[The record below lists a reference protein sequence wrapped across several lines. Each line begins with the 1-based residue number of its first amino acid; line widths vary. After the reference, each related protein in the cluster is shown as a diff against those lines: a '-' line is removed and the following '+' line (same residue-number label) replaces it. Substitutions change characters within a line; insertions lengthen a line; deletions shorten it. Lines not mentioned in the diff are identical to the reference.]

1 MSATLE
7 QIQAQVAER
16 MAEIGPV
23 WASDIRRHHQIVVEA
38 YTPLVAAAPKGGIKV
53 MRDLA
58 YGAHPRQ
65 RLDVFQP
72 ENTGRAPVVIFVHG
86 GAFVRGEKSLNGEI
100 YDNILYFFAR
110 HAIVGVNTE
119 FRLAPES
126 VFPGGAEDVRLAVEW
141 ARRNALNYGGDPE
154 RLFLIGHSA
163 GGSHVATY
171 AFDPNVDAKP
181 GPEVAGLIIISG
193 RVRADIRPD
202 NPNADAVKTYFGDD
216 PSLYEIRSPVNYA
229 DQCRLPTLI
238 AVAEYENPYLDVYGA
253 ELHYRMSV
261 ARKRSPRF
269 IQVARH
275 NHTSIVA
282 HLNTADE
289 SFGLE
294 LLDFIAQADR

>member
-1 MSATLE
+1 
-7 QIQAQVAER
+7 
-16 MAEIGPV
+16 MAEIGPI

-53 MRDLA
+53 KRDLA
-58 YGAHPRQ
+58 YGGHPRQ

-72 ENTGRAPVVIFVHG
+72 ENADRAPVVIFIHG

-100 YDNILYFFAR
+100 YDNVLYYFAR
-110 HAIVGVNTE
+110 HGMVGVNIE

-126 VFPGGAEDVRLAVEW
+126 VFPGGAEDVGLAVEW
-141 ARRNALNYGGDPE
+141 ARGNALNYGGDPE

-171 AFDPNVDAKP
+171 AFDPNVAAKP
-181 GPEVAGLIIISG
+181 GPEVAGLIFISG
-193 RVRADIRPD
+193 RVRVDVRPD
-202 NPNADAVKTYFGDD
+202 NPNADAVKAYFGDSRAVYD
-216 PSLYEIRSPVNYA
+216 SRSPVNYSEL
-229 DQCRLPTLI
+229 CNLPALI
-238 AVAEYENPYLDVYGA
+238 AIAEYENPYLDVYGA
-253 ELHYRMSV
+253 EMFYRMSV
-261 ARKRSPRF
+261 ARKRAPRF
-269 IQVARH
+269 IQVAGH

-294 LLDFIAQADR
+294 LLDFIKNSGR